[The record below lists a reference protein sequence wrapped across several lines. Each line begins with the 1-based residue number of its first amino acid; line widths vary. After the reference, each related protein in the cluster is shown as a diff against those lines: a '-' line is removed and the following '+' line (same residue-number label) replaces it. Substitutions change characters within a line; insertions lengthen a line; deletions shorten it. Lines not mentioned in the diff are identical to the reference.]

1 MAMNYWQKR
10 NALDLIMQ
18 EKKELEFEKKLL
30 NVYMQSK
37 AVIEEQLK
45 VFYTLYAGDKKLTY
59 AEATK
64 NLSASELNSFKQAL
78 SNYKRTLSNYQNR
91 TTESLMKSIEK
102 DLNKVNVTR
111 LEAIQKQ
118 IDYEIEKL
126 KAEQENKTSN
136 LLKNSYEDNYYRT
149 LFNTQQKIGFA
160 SSFNVLN
167 TKAIDR
173 AVNAKFDGQS
183 FSDRIWTEKDKLL
196 INLNNILAQN
206 IARGSGLNAIIKSIT
221 SLTNTTYYNASRLA
235 RSELNRVC
243 GLANYDAYQE
253 TDLVEEYE
261 FVAVLDNRTSE
272 ICASMDGKRFPKK
285 EYAPG
290 ITAPPM
296 HPNCRSTTVAVIGSN
311 AGTRIAKD
319 EDGKYIKIDANTK
332 YYDWAK
338 QYCPEKYAKYVENNS
353 SQYYNG
359 KKEIDIEKQVKG
371 IDNNRQSNINKS
383 KK

>member
-1 MAMNYWQKR
+1 MNYWQQR

-18 EKKELEFEKKLL
+18 EKKELEFERDLL
-30 NVYMQSK
+30 KVYQEAKSS
-37 AVIEEQLK
+37 IEEQLR

-59 AEATK
+59 AEAVK
-64 NLSASELNSFKQAL
+64 KLNADELNSFKKAL
-78 SNYKRTLSNYQNR
+78 TNYKRTLSNYNNR
-91 TTESLMKSIEK
+91 TTESLMKSIER

-118 IDYEIEKL
+118 INYEIENL
-126 KAEQENKTSN
+126 KAYQEDRTSS

-149 LFNTQQKIGFA
+149 MFNTQQRAGYAA
-160 SSFNVLN
+160 SFTLLN

-173 AVNAKFDGQS
+173 AVNAKFDNMS
-183 FSDRIWTEKDKLL
+183 FSDRIWQEKDKLI
-196 INLNNILAQN
+196 INLNNVLAQS
-206 IARGSGLNAIIKSIT
+206 IARGTGLTGIIQSIT
-221 SLTNTTYYNASRLA
+221 KITNATYYNASRLA

-261 FVAVLDNRTSE
+261 FVAVLDDRTSE
-272 ICASMDGKRFPKK
+272 ICADMDGKRFPKK

-290 ITAPPM
+290 VTAPPM
-296 HPNCRSTTVAVIGSN
+296 HPNCRSTTVAVIGDMS
-311 AGTRIAKD
+311 GTRIAKD
-319 EDGKYIKIDANTK
+319 QEGNYIKIDASTK

-338 QYCPEKYAKYVENNS
+338 EYCPENYAKYVKENISN
-353 SQYYNG
+353 YYAG
-359 KKEIDIEKQVKG
+359 KSNININKQIKDVDKSHK
-371 IDNNRQSNINKS
+371 NNINKS

>member
-1 MAMNYWQKR
+1 MNYWQQR

-18 EKKELEFEKKLL
+18 EKKELEFERELL
-30 NVYMQSK
+30 KVYQEAKTS
-37 AVIEEQLK
+37 IEEQLR

-59 AEATK
+59 AEAVK
-64 NLSASELNSFKQAL
+64 KLNADELNSFKKAL
-78 SNYKRTLSNYQNR
+78 TNYKRTLSNYNNR
-91 TTESLMKSIEK
+91 TTESLMKSIER

-118 IDYEIEKL
+118 ISYEIENL
-126 KAEQENKTSN
+126 KAYQEDRTSA

-149 LFNTQQKIGFA
+149 MFNTQQRVGYAASFA
-160 SSFNVLN
+160 VLN

-173 AVNAKFDGQS
+173 AVNAKFDGMS
-183 FSDRIWTEKDKLL
+183 FSDRIWQEKDKLL

-206 IARGSGLNAIIKSIT
+206 IARGTGLTGIIQAITKITNA
-221 SLTNTTYYNASRLA
+221 TYYNASRLA

-261 FVAVLDNRTSE
+261 YVAVLDDRTSE
-272 ICASMDGKRFPKK
+272 ICADMDGKRFPKK

-290 ITAPPM
+290 VTAPPM
-296 HPNCRSTTVAVIGSN
+296 HPNCRSTTVAVIGEN
-311 AGTRIAKD
+311 IGTRIAKD
-319 EDGKYIKIDANTK
+319 QEGNYIKISAATK

-338 QYCPEKYAKYVENNS
+338 EYCPENYAKYVKDNLGN
-353 SQYYNG
+353 YYNG
-359 KKEIDIEKQVKG
+359 KTNININKQINDVDKSHK
-371 IDNNRQSNINKS
+371 NNINKS

>member
-1 MAMNYWQKR
+1 MNYWQQR

-18 EKKELEFEKKLL
+18 EKKELEFERDLL
-30 NVYMQSK
+30 KVYQEAKSS
-37 AVIEEQLK
+37 IEEQLR

-59 AEATK
+59 AEAVK
-64 NLSASELNSFKQAL
+64 KLNADELNSFKKAL
-78 SNYKRTLSNYQNR
+78 TNYKRTLSNYNNR
-91 TTESLMKSIEK
+91 TTESLMKSIER

-118 IDYEIEKL
+118 INYEIENL
-126 KAEQENKTSN
+126 KAYQEDRTTS

-149 LFNTQQKIGFA
+149 MFNTQQRAGYAA
-160 SSFNVLN
+160 SFTLLN

-173 AVNAKFDGQS
+173 AVNAKFDNMS
-183 FSDRIWTEKDKLL
+183 FSDRIWQEKDKLI
-196 INLNNILAQN
+196 INLNNVLAQS
-206 IARGSGLNAIIKSIT
+206 IARGTGLTGIIQSIT
-221 SLTNTTYYNASRLA
+221 KITNATYYNASRLA

-261 FVAVLDNRTSE
+261 FVAMLDDRTSE
-272 ICASMDGKRFPKK
+272 ICADMDGKRFPKK

-290 ITAPPM
+290 VTAPPM
-296 HPNCRSTTVAVIGSN
+296 HPNCRSTTVAVIGDMS
-311 AGTRIAKD
+311 GTRIAKD
-319 EDGKYIKIDANTK
+319 REGNYIKIDASTK

-338 QYCPEKYAKYVENNS
+338 EYCPENYAKYVKENISN
-353 SQYYNG
+353 YYAG
-359 KKEIDIEKQVKG
+359 KSNININKQIKDVDKSHK
-371 IDNNRQSNINKS
+371 NNINKS

>member
-1 MAMNYWQKR
+1 MNYWQQR

-18 EKKELEFEKKLL
+18 EKKELEFERELL
-30 NVYMQSK
+30 KVYQEAKTS
-37 AVIEEQLK
+37 IEEQLR

-59 AEATK
+59 AEAVK
-64 NLSASELNSFKQAL
+64 KLNADELNSFKKAL
-78 SNYKRTLSNYQNR
+78 TNYKRTLSNYNNR
-91 TTESLMKSIEK
+91 TTESLMKSIER

-118 IDYEIEKL
+118 ISYEIENL
-126 KAEQENKTSN
+126 KAYQEDRTSS

-149 LFNTQQKIGFA
+149 MFNTQQRVGYAASFA
-160 SSFNVLN
+160 VLN

-173 AVNAKFDGQS
+173 AVNAKFDGMS
-183 FSDRIWTEKDKLL
+183 FSDRIWQEKDKLL
-196 INLNNILAQN
+196 INLNNVLAQS
-206 IARGSGLNAIIKSIT
+206 IARGTGLTGIIQAITKITNA
-221 SLTNTTYYNASRLA
+221 TYYNASRLA

-261 FVAVLDNRTSE
+261 YVAVLDDRTSE
-272 ICASMDGKRFPKK
+272 ICADMDGKRFPKK

-290 ITAPPM
+290 VTAPPM
-296 HPNCRSTTVAVIGSN
+296 HPNCRSTTVAVIGEN
-311 AGTRIAKD
+311 IGTRIAKD
-319 EDGKYIKIDANTK
+319 REGNYIKISAATK

-338 QYCPEKYAKYVENNS
+338 EYCPENYAKYVKDNLGN
-353 SQYYNG
+353 YYNG
-359 KKEIDIEKQVKG
+359 KTNININKQINDVDKSHK
-371 IDNNRQSNINKS
+371 NNINKS